1 MVLFCHQDTKTCLR
15 ETLRQAGT
23 KFFNFLTFACLSI
36 FLRAFVPSWQPWKAA
51 ESYLCGMQDNMTSLH
66 AALLKNLSIVELN
79 AMQQTVI
86 EKTASSGDFM
96 ILSPTGSGKTLAF
109 LIPLVGK
116 LKPDGQGV
124 QALIVVPSRELALQI
139 EHVFKSMQT
148 SFKVSCCYGG
158 HSMKM
163 EQNSLSEAPAVII
176 GTPGRL
182 ADHIARKSFQ
192 ASRVRMVVLDEFDKS
207 LQMGFHEP
215 LRVLFKSLSGKQQHL
230 LTSATRFVDLPDF
243 LPFKEVETMNYL
255 KEEVTSKLQLKLVR
269 TTTLDKVETLMR
281 LVAGFNQ
288 EVCLVFCNHR
298 EAVERISSL
307 LTSNRLEHGIL
318 HGAME
323 QIDREKN
330 LIKFRG
336 GAHNLLIATDLA
348 SRGLDIPEIKHV
360 VHYQLPPKLEGFIH
374 RNGRTA
380 RMHADGTAYLILAE
394 EERMPEYIDHR
405 LIGAGNSLEELV
417 VSKKWQLPPPPEF
430 ICLYIS
436 AGKKDKISKGDIAG
450 LLTKK
455 GGLQGNE
462 VGLITTLDHSSYACI
477 KRTLVDKVL
486 KNIKNERVKKM
497 KVKIEIAN

>member
-1 MVLFCHQDTKTCLR
+1 M
-15 ETLRQAGT
+15 
-23 KFFNFLTFACLSI
+23 FFRV
-36 FLRAFVPSWQPWKAA
+36 FLRLHGRGRHKETA
-51 ESYLCGMQDNMTSLH
+51 EDYLCGMQDKLTGHSTE
-66 AALLKNLSIVELN
+66 LLKNLSIAELN
-79 AMQQTVI
+79 TMQRTVI
-86 EKTASSGDFM
+86 EKVASTGNFM
-96 ILSPTGSGKTLAF
+96 VLAPTGSGKTLAF
-109 LIPLVGK
+109 LIPLVSK
-116 LKPDGQGV
+116 LRPDGHGV
-124 QALIVVPSRELALQI
+124 QALVVVPSRELALQV
-139 EHVFKSMQT
+139 EQVFRSMKT
-148 SFKVSCCYGG
+148 LFKVSCCYGG
-158 HSMKM
+158 HSFKT

-182 ADHIARKSFQ
+182 ADHIVRKSFQ

-215 LRVLFKSLSGKQQHL
+215 LQVLFKALSGKQQHL
-230 LTSATRFVDLPDF
+230 LTSATQFIALPDF
-243 LPFKEVETMNYL
+243 LPFKEVETVNYL
-255 KEEVTSKLQLKLVR
+255 KDEAPSKLRVKLVH
-269 TTTLDKVETLMR
+269 TTKLDKVETLMR

-307 LTSNRLEHGIL
+307 FTSNRLESGIL

-323 QIDREKN
+323 QMDREKN

-336 GAHNLLIATDLA
+336 GAHNILIATDLA

-380 RMHADGTAYLILAE
+380 RMHADGIAYLILAE
-394 EERMPEYIDHR
+394 GESLPGYIDR
-405 LIGAGNSLEELV
+405 RDIGVEELAV
-417 VSKKWQLPPPPEF
+417 GKKLHLPPPPQN

-455 GGLQGNE
+455 GGLRGDE
-462 VGLITTLDHSSYACI
+462 VGLITTLDHASYVCI
-477 KRTLVDKVL
+477 KRAAVNKVL
-486 KNIKNERVKKM
+486 ANIKNERIKKL

>member
-1 MVLFCHQDTKTCLR
+1 MQ
-15 ETLRQAGT
+15 E
-23 KFFNFLTFACLSI
+23 NLT
-36 FLRAFVPSWQPWKAA
+36 AFVT
-51 ESYLCGMQDNMTSLH
+51 G
-66 AALLKNLSIVELN
+66 LLKNLSIVELN
-79 AMQQTVI
+79 AMQRTVI
-86 EKTASSGDFM
+86 ERASSPGNFM
-96 ILSPTGSGKTLAF
+96 IIAPTGSGKTLAF
-109 LIPLVGK
+109 LIPLISK
-116 LKPDGQGV
+116 LKPEGQGV

-139 EHVFKSMQT
+139 EQVFRSLKT
-148 SFKVSCCYGG
+148 AFKVSCCYGG
-158 HSMKM
+158 HSVKI

-182 ADHIARKSFQ
+182 ADHIVRKSFH
-192 ASRVRMVVLDEFDKS
+192 ASSVRMVVLDEFDKS

-215 LRVLFKSLSGKQQHL
+215 LRVLFRALSGKQQHL
-230 LTSATRFVDLPDF
+230 LTSATRFDSMPDF
-243 LPFKEVETMNYL
+243 LPFKEIESVNYL
-255 KEEVTSKLQLKLVR
+255 KDEEVSKLKLKLVH

-307 LTSNRLEHGIL
+307 LTSNRMEHGIL

-323 QIDREKN
+323 QMDREKN

-336 GAHNLLIATDLA
+336 GAHNVLIATDLA
-348 SRGLDIPEIKHV
+348 SRGLDIPEIKHI

-380 RMHADGTAYLILAE
+380 RMHAEGIAYLILAQDE
-394 EERMPEYIDHR
+394 ALPEYIDHR
-405 LIGAGNSLEELV
+405 PPTAGHQPPTHRDGQPGAAMPVEEFT
-417 VSKKWQLPPPPEF
+417 VSKKLQLPPPPQY

-455 GGLQGNE
+455 GGLQGDE
-462 VGLITTLDHSSYACI
+462 VGLITTLDHASYVCI
-477 KRTLVDKVL
+477 KRTSVDKVL
-486 KNIKNERVKKM
+486 ANIKNERLKKI